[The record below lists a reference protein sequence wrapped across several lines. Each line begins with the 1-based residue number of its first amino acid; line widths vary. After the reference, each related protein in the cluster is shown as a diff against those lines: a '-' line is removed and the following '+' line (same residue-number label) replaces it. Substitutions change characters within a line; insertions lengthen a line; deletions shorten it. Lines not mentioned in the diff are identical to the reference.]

1 MKMFRRKLF
10 FFLFDESANAG
21 ASTTQDPQPNSNNP
35 AQSTPA
41 IDYEKIA
48 SIVEGKQKV
57 AEDTVLK
64 NYFKN
69 QGLTG
74 EEMAQAISSF
84 KSQKASAQPD
94 VNALQE
100 ELRVA
105 QAQALQTKIESNLQL
120 AAMNQGVGS
129 NVLPYVLKL
138 ADQTN
143 LTLESKGEDYEA
155 VIAKVLEDVP
165 AFKPEATAPTGF
177 TQVGS
182 TGAAK
187 QSTTNDELLKVFGI

>member
-1 MKMFRRKLF
+1 MFKRKL
-10 FFLFDESANAG
+10 FLFDESAVAG
-21 ASTTQDPQPNSNNP
+21 ESTARESQQIDNNT
-35 AQSTPA
+35 AQSTPE
-41 IDYEKIA
+41 IDYDKIA

-100 ELRVA
+100 ELREA
-105 QAQALQTKIESNLQL
+105 QTQALQTRIESNLQL
-120 AAMNQGVGS
+120 AAMKQGVGS

-143 LTLESKGEDYEA
+143 LTLDSKSEDFEA

-165 AFKPEATAPTGF
+165 AFKQEATASTGF
-177 TQVGS
+177 TQIGS
-182 TGAAK
+182 KGDAK

>member
-1 MKMFRRKLF
+1 MKMFKHKLF
-10 FFLFDESANAG
+10 FFDESANAG

-35 AQSTPA
+35 AQSTPE
-41 IDYEKIA
+41 IDYDKIA

-94 VNALQE
+94 VASLQE

-105 QAQALQTKIESNLQL
+105 QAQALQTRIESNLQL
-120 AAMNQGVGS
+120 AAIKQGVGS

-138 ADQTN
+138 ANSTN
-143 LTLESKGEDYEA
+143 LTLDSKNEDYEA

-165 AFKPEATAPTGF
+165 AFKPESTASTGF

-182 TGAAK
+182 TGDVK

>member
-1 MKMFRRKLF
+1 MFKRKF
-10 FFLFDESANAG
+10 FFDESANAG
-21 ASTTQDPQPNSNNP
+21 ESTTQETQPNSNNP

-94 VNALQE
+94 VTALQE

-105 QAQALQTKIESNLQL
+105 QAQALQTRIESNLQL
-120 AAMNQGVGS
+120 AAIKQGVGS

-138 ADQTN
+138 ADSTN
-143 LTLESKGEDYEA
+143 LTLDSKNEDYEA

-182 TGAAK
+182 TGDVK
-187 QSTTNDELLKVFGI
+187 QSTTNDELFKIFGV

>member
-1 MKMFRRKLF
+1 MKMFKHKLF
-10 FFLFDESANAG
+10 FFDESTSAG
-21 ASTTQDPQPNSNNP
+21 ASTTQDPQASSNNP
-35 AQSTPA
+35 AQSTPE
-41 IDYEKIA
+41 IDYDKIA

-94 VNALQE
+94 VANLQE

-120 AAMNQGVGS
+120 SAIKQGVGS

-138 ADQTN
+138 ADQSN
-143 LTLESKGEDYEA
+143 LTLESKVEDYEA

-165 AFKPEATAPTGF
+165 AFKPEATASTGF

-182 TGAAK
+182 TGDVK

>member
-1 MKMFRRKLF
+1 MFKRKLF
-10 FFLFDESANAG
+10 FHNADTGTGSAG
-21 ASTTQDPQPNSNNP
+21 GQDTSSQTQPASTPE
-35 AQSTPA
+35 
-41 IDYEKIA
+41 IDYDKIA

-64 NYFKN
+64 NYFKQ
-69 QGLTG
+69 QGLSG

-100 ELRVA
+100 ELREA
-105 QAQALQTKIESNLQL
+105 QTQALQTRIESNLQL
-120 AAMNQGVGS
+120 AAIKQGVDS

-138 ADQTN
+138 ADSTN

-165 AFKPEATAPTGF
+165 AFKQEATASTGF

-182 TGAAK
+182 TGTAK

>member
-1 MKMFRRKLF
+1 MKMFKRKLF
-10 FFLFDESANAG
+10 FFDESANAG
-21 ASTTQDPQPNSNNP
+21 ESTAQDPQPNSNNP

-84 KSQKASAQPD
+84 KSQKASTQPD
-94 VNALQE
+94 VTALQE

-105 QAQALQTKIESNLQL
+105 QAQALQTRIESNLQL
-120 AAMNQGVGS
+120 AAMKQGVGS

-138 ADQTN
+138 ADSTN
-143 LTLESKGEDYEA
+143 LTLDSKNEDYEA

-182 TGAAK
+182 TGDVK
-187 QSTTNDELLKVFGI
+187 QSTTNDELFKIFGV

>member
-1 MKMFRRKLF
+1 MKMFKHKLF
-10 FFLFDESANAG
+10 FFDESTSAG
-21 ASTTQDPQPNSNNP
+21 ASTTQDPQASSNNP
-35 AQSTPA
+35 AQSTPE

-94 VNALQE
+94 VASLQE

-120 AAMNQGVGS
+120 AAIKQGVGS

-138 ADQTN
+138 ADSTN
-143 LTLESKGEDYEA
+143 LTLDYKNEDYEA

-165 AFKPEATAPTGF
+165 AFKPEATASTGF

-182 TGAAK
+182 TGDVK
-187 QSTTNDELLKVFGI
+187 QSTTND

>member
-1 MKMFRRKLF
+1 MFKRKLF
-10 FFLFDESANAG
+10 FFDESANAG
-21 ASTTQDPQPNSNNP
+21 ASTTQDPQASSNNP

-41 IDYEKIA
+41 IDYDKIA

-94 VNALQE
+94 VANLQE

-105 QAQALQTKIESNLQL
+105 QAQALQTRIESNLQL
-120 AAMNQGVGS
+120 ASIKQGVGS

-138 ADQTN
+138 ADSTN
-143 LTLESKGEDYEA
+143 LTLDSKNEDYEA

-165 AFKPEATAPTGF
+165 AFKPEATASTGF

-182 TGAAK
+182 TGDVK
-187 QSTTNDELLKVFGI
+187 QSTTNDELLKIFGV

>member
-1 MKMFRRKLF
+1 MFKHKLF
-10 FFLFDESANAG
+10 FFDESANAG
-21 ASTTQDPQPNSNNP
+21 ASTTQETQPNSNNP

-84 KSQKASAQPD
+84 KSQKASTQPD
-94 VNALQE
+94 VTALQE

-105 QAQALQTKIESNLQL
+105 QAQALQTRIESNLQL
-120 AAMNQGVGS
+120 AAMKQGVGS

-138 ADQTN
+138 ADSTN
-143 LTLESKGEDYEA
+143 LTLDSKDEDYEA

-165 AFKPEATAPTGF
+165 AFKPEATASTGF

-182 TGAAK
+182 TGTAK
-187 QSTTNDELLKVFGI
+187 QSTTNDELFKIFGV

>member
-1 MKMFRRKLF
+1 MFKHKL
-10 FFLFDESANAG
+10 FLFDESAVAG
-21 ASTTQDPQPNSNNP
+21 ESTARESQQIDNNP
-35 AQSTPA
+35 AQSTPE
-41 IDYEKIA
+41 IDYDKIA

-84 KSQKASAQPD
+84 KSQKASSQPD

-120 AAMNQGVGS
+120 AAMKQGVGS

-143 LTLESKGEDYEA
+143 LTLDSKNEDYEA
-155 VIAKVLEDVP
+155 VVAKVLEDVP
-165 AFKPEATAPTGF
+165 AFKPEAAASTGF

-182 TGAAK
+182 TGTAK
-187 QSTTNDELLKVFGI
+187 QSTTNDDLMKAFGVFK

>member
-1 MKMFRRKLF
+1 MFKHKLF
-10 FFLFDESANAG
+10 FFDESANAG
-21 ASTTQDPQPNSNNP
+21 ASTQQDPQASSNNP
-35 AQSTPA
+35 AQSTPE
-41 IDYEKIA
+41 IDYDKIA

-94 VNALQE
+94 VANLQE

-105 QAQALQTKIESNLQL
+105 QAQALQTRIESNLQL
-120 AAMNQGVGS
+120 AAIKQGVGS

-138 ADQTN
+138 ADSTN
-143 LTLESKGEDYEA
+143 LTLDSKNEDYEA

-165 AFKPEATAPTGF
+165 AFKPEATASTGF

-182 TGAAK
+182 TGDVK

>member
-1 MKMFRRKLF
+1 MKMFKHKLF
-10 FFLFDESANAG
+10 FFDESANAG
-21 ASTTQDPQPNSNNP
+21 ESTTQETQPNSNNP

-84 KSQKASAQPD
+84 KSQKASSQPD
-94 VNALQE
+94 VASLQE

-120 AAMNQGVGS
+120 AAIKQGVSS
-129 NVLPYVLKL
+129 NVLPYVIKL
-138 ADQTN
+138 ADSTN
-143 LTLESKGEDYEA
+143 LTLDSKNEDYEA

-165 AFKPEATAPTGF
+165 AFKPEATASTGF

-182 TGAAK
+182 TGDVK
-187 QSTTNDELLKVFGI
+187 QSTTNDELLKIFGV

>member
-1 MKMFRRKLF
+1 MFKHKLF
-10 FFLFDESANAG
+10 FFDESTSAG
-21 ASTTQDPQPNSNNP
+21 ASTTQDPQASSNNP
-35 AQSTPA
+35 AQSTPE
-41 IDYEKIA
+41 IDYDKIA

-94 VNALQE
+94 VASLQE

-105 QAQALQTKIESNLQL
+105 QAQALQTRIESNLQL
-120 AAMNQGVGS
+120 AAIKQGVGS

-138 ADQTN
+138 ADSTN
-143 LTLESKGEDYEA
+143 LTLDSKNEDYEA

-165 AFKPEATAPTGF
+165 AFKPEATASTGF

-182 TGAAK
+182 TGDVK
-187 QSTTNDELLKVFGI
+187 QSTTNDELLKIFGV

>member
-1 MKMFRRKLF
+1 MFKRKLF
-10 FFLFDESANAG
+10 FFDESANAG
-21 ASTTQDPQPNSNNP
+21 ESTAQDPQPNSNNP

-84 KSQKASAQPD
+84 KSQKASTQPD
-94 VNALQE
+94 VTALQE

-105 QAQALQTKIESNLQL
+105 QAQALQTRIESNLQL
-120 AAMNQGVGS
+120 AAIKQGVGS

-138 ADQTN
+138 ADSTN
-143 LTLESKGEDYEA
+143 LTLDSKNEDYEA

-165 AFKPEATAPTGF
+165 AFKPEATTPTGF

-182 TGAAK
+182 TGDVK
-187 QSTTNDELLKVFGI
+187 QSTTNDELFKIFGV

>member
-1 MKMFRRKLF
+1 MKMFKHKLF
-10 FFLFDESANAG
+10 FFDESASAG
-21 ASTTQDPQPNSNNP
+21 ASTTQDPQASSNNP
-35 AQSTPA
+35 AQSTPE

-84 KSQKASAQPD
+84 KSQKASTQPD
-94 VNALQE
+94 VASLQE

-105 QAQALQTKIESNLQL
+105 QAQALQTRIESNLQL
-120 AAMNQGVGS
+120 AAIKQGVGS

-138 ADQTN
+138 ADSTN
-143 LTLESKGEDYEA
+143 LTLDSKNEDYEA

-165 AFKPEATAPTGF
+165 AFKPEATASTGF

-182 TGAAK
+182 TGDVK

>member
-1 MKMFRRKLF
+1 MFKRKLF
-10 FFLFDESANAG
+10 FFDESASAG
-21 ASTTQDPQPNSNNP
+21 ASTTQNPQPNSNNP

-94 VNALQE
+94 VANLQE

-105 QAQALQTKIESNLQL
+105 QAQALQTRIESNLQL
-120 AAMNQGVGS
+120 AAIKQGVGS

-138 ADQTN
+138 ADSTN
-143 LTLESKGEDYEA
+143 LTLDSKNEDYEA

-165 AFKPEATAPTGF
+165 AFKPEATESTGF

-182 TGAAK
+182 TGDVK

>member
-1 MKMFRRKLF
+1 MKMFKRKLF
-10 FFLFDESANAG
+10 FFDESANAG
-21 ASTTQDPQPNSNNP
+21 ESTAQDPQPNSNNP

-84 KSQKASAQPD
+84 KSQKASTQPD
-94 VNALQE
+94 VTALQE

-105 QAQALQTKIESNLQL
+105 QAQALQTRIESNLQL
-120 AAMNQGVGS
+120 AAIKQGVGS

-138 ADQTN
+138 ADSTN
-143 LTLESKGEDYEA
+143 LTLDSKNEDYEA

-165 AFKPEATAPTGF
+165 AFKPEATTPTGF

-182 TGAAK
+182 TGDVK
-187 QSTTNDELLKVFGI
+187 QSTTNDELFKIFGV

>member
-1 MKMFRRKLF
+1 MFKHKLF
-10 FFLFDESANAG
+10 FFDESANAG
-21 ASTTQDPQPNSNNP
+21 ESTAQDPQPNSNNP

-94 VNALQE
+94 VTALQE

-105 QAQALQTKIESNLQL
+105 QAQALQTRIESNLQL
-120 AAMNQGVGS
+120 AAMKQGVGS

-138 ADQTN
+138 ADSTN
-143 LTLESKGEDYEA
+143 LSLDSKNEDYEA

-182 TGAAK
+182 TGDVK
-187 QSTTNDELLKVFGI
+187 QSTTNDELFKIFGV

>member
-1 MKMFRRKLF
+1 MFKHKLF
-10 FFLFDESANAG
+10 FFDESANAG
-21 ASTTQDPQPNSNNP
+21 ASTTQESQPSSNNP

-94 VNALQE
+94 VANLQE

-105 QAQALQTKIESNLQL
+105 QAQALQTRIESNLQL
-120 AAMNQGVGS
+120 TAMKQGVGS

-138 ADQTN
+138 ADSTN
-143 LTLESKGEDYEA
+143 LTLDSKNEDYEA
-155 VIAKVLEDVP
+155 AIAKVLEDVP
-165 AFKPEATAPTGF
+165 AFKPEATASTGF

-182 TGAAK
+182 TGDVK
-187 QSTTNDELLKVFGI
+187 QSTTNDDLLKAFGVFK

>member
-1 MKMFRRKLF
+1 MKMFKHKLF
-10 FFLFDESANAG
+10 FFDESASAG
-21 ASTTQDPQPNSNNP
+21 ASTTQDPQASSNNP
-35 AQSTPA
+35 AQSTPE
-41 IDYEKIA
+41 IDYDKIA

-94 VNALQE
+94 VANLQE

-105 QAQALQTKIESNLQL
+105 QAQALQTRIESNLQL
-120 AAMNQGVGS
+120 AAIKQGVGS

-138 ADQTN
+138 ADSTN
-143 LTLESKGEDYEA
+143 LTLDSKNEDYEA

-165 AFKPEATAPTGF
+165 AFKPEATASTGF

-182 TGAAK
+182 TGDVK

>member
-1 MKMFRRKLF
+1 MFKRKLF
-10 FFLFDESANAG
+10 FFDESANAG
-21 ASTTQDPQPNSNNP
+21 ASTTQDPQASSNNP
-35 AQSTPA
+35 AQSTPE
-41 IDYEKIA
+41 IDYDKIA

-94 VNALQE
+94 VANLQE

-105 QAQALQTKIESNLQL
+105 QAQALQTRIESNLQL
-120 AAMNQGVGS
+120 AAIKQGVGS

-138 ADQTN
+138 ADSTN
-143 LTLESKGEDYEA
+143 LTLDSKNEDYED

-165 AFKPEATAPTGF
+165 ALKPEATASTGF

-182 TGAAK
+182 TGDVK

>member
-1 MKMFRRKLF
+1 MFKHKLF
-10 FFLFDESANAG
+10 FFDESAIAG
-21 ASTTQDPQPNSNNP
+21 ASTTQETQPNSNNP

-94 VNALQE
+94 VATLQE

-105 QAQALQTKIESNLQL
+105 QAQALQTRIESNLQL
-120 AAMNQGVGS
+120 AAMKQGVGS

-138 ADQTN
+138 ADSTN
-143 LTLESKGEDYEA
+143 LTLDSKNEDYEA

-182 TGAAK
+182 TGDVK
-187 QSTTNDELLKVFGI
+187 QSTTNDELFKIFGV

>member
-1 MKMFRRKLF
+1 MFKRKL
-10 FFLFDESANAG
+10 FLFDESANAG
-21 ASTTQDPQPNSNNP
+21 ASTTQESQPNSNNP
-35 AQSTPA
+35 VQSTPE

-94 VNALQE
+94 VASLQE

-120 AAMNQGVGS
+120 AAMKQGVGS

-138 ADQTN
+138 AD

-155 VIAKVLEDVP
+155 VIAQVLEDVP

-182 TGAAK
+182 TGTAK
-187 QSTTNDELLKVFGI
+187 QSTTNDDLMKAFGVFK

>member
-1 MKMFRRKLF
+1 MKMFKRKLF
-10 FFLFDESANAG
+10 FFDESANAG
-21 ASTTQDPQPNSNNP
+21 ASTTQDPQASSNNP
-35 AQSTPA
+35 AQSTPE

-48 SIVEGKQKV
+48 TIVEGKQKV
-57 AEDTVLK
+57 AENTVLK

-94 VNALQE
+94 VASLQE

-105 QAQALQTKIESNLQL
+105 QAQALQTRIESNLQL
-120 AAMNQGVGS
+120 AAIKQGVGS

-138 ADQTN
+138 ADSTN
-143 LTLESKGEDYEA
+143 LTLDSKNEDYEA

-165 AFKPEATAPTGF
+165 TFKPEATASTGF

-182 TGAAK
+182 TGDVK

>member
-1 MKMFRRKLF
+1 MFKRKLF
-10 FFLFDESANAG
+10 FFDESANAG
-21 ASTTQDPQPNSNNP
+21 ASTTQDPQASSNNP
-35 AQSTPA
+35 AQSTPE

-48 SIVEGKQKV
+48 TIVEGKQKV
-57 AEDTVLK
+57 AENTVLK

-94 VNALQE
+94 VASLQE

-105 QAQALQTKIESNLQL
+105 QAQALQTRIESNLQL
-120 AAMNQGVGS
+120 AAIKQGVGS

-138 ADQTN
+138 ADSTN
-143 LTLESKGEDYEA
+143 LTLDSKNEDYEA

-165 AFKPEATAPTGF
+165 TFKPEATASTGF

-182 TGAAK
+182 TGDVK

>member
-1 MKMFRRKLF
+1 MFKHKLF
-10 FFLFDESANAG
+10 FFDESANAG
-21 ASTTQDPQPNSNNP
+21 ASTTQETQPNSNNP
-35 AQSTPA
+35 AQSTPE

-94 VNALQE
+94 VTALQE

-105 QAQALQTKIESNLQL
+105 QAQALQTRIESNLQL
-120 AAMNQGVGS
+120 AAMKQGVGS

-138 ADQTN
+138 ADSTN
-143 LTLESKGEDYEA
+143 LSLDSKDEDYEA

-165 AFKPEATAPTGF
+165 AFKPEATASTGF

-182 TGAAK
+182 TGDVK

>member
-1 MKMFRRKLF
+1 MFKRKLF
-10 FFLFDESANAG
+10 FHNADTGTGSAG
-21 ASTTQDPQPNSNNP
+21 GQDTSSQTQPASTPE
-35 AQSTPA
+35 
-41 IDYEKIA
+41 IDYDKIA

-64 NYFKN
+64 NYFKQ
-69 QGLTG
+69 QGLSG

-100 ELRVA
+100 ELREA
-105 QAQALQTKIESNLQL
+105 QTQALQTRIESNLQL
-120 AAMNQGVGS
+120 AAIKQGVGS

-143 LTLESKGEDYEA
+143 LTLDSKSEDFEA

-165 AFKPEATAPTGF
+165 AFKPESTTSTGF

-182 TGAAK
+182 TGTAK
-187 QSTTNDELLKVFGI
+187 QSTTNDELLRAFGI

>member
-1 MKMFRRKLF
+1 MKMFKHKLF
-10 FFLFDESANAG
+10 FFDESANAG
-21 ASTTQDPQPNSNNP
+21 ESTAQDPQPNSNNP

-94 VNALQE
+94 VTALQE

-105 QAQALQTKIESNLQL
+105 QAQALQTRIESNLQL
-120 AAMNQGVGS
+120 AAMKQGVGS

-138 ADQTN
+138 ADSTN
-143 LTLESKGEDYEA
+143 LSLDSKNEDYEA

-182 TGAAK
+182 TGDVK
-187 QSTTNDELLKVFGI
+187 QSTTNDELFKIFGV

>member
-1 MKMFRRKLF
+1 MFKHKLF
-10 FFLFDESANAG
+10 FFDESANAG
-21 ASTTQDPQPNSNNP
+21 TSTTQDPQPNSNNP

-94 VNALQE
+94 VANLQE

-120 AAMNQGVGS
+120 AAMKQGVGS

-138 ADQTN
+138 ADSTN
-143 LTLESKGEDYEA
+143 LTLDSKNEDYEA

-165 AFKPEATAPTGF
+165 AFKPESTASTGF

-182 TGAAK
+182 TGDVK
-187 QSTTNDELLKVFGI
+187 QSTTNDELLKIFGV

>member
-1 MKMFRRKLF
+1 MKMFKHKLF
-10 FFLFDESANAG
+10 FFDESANAG
-21 ASTTQDPQPNSNNP
+21 ESTTQETQPNSNNP

-84 KSQKASAQPD
+84 KSQKASSQPD
-94 VNALQE
+94 VASLQE
-100 ELRVA
+100 EFRVA

-120 AAMNQGVGS
+120 AAIKQGVSS
-129 NVLPYVLKL
+129 NVLPYVIKL
-138 ADQTN
+138 ADSTN
-143 LTLESKGEDYEA
+143 LTLDSKNEDYEA

-165 AFKPEATAPTGF
+165 AFKPEATASTGF

-182 TGAAK
+182 TGDVK
-187 QSTTNDELLKVFGI
+187 QSTTNDELLKIFGV

>member
-1 MKMFRRKLF
+1 MFKRKLF
-10 FFLFDESANAG
+10 FHNADTGTGSAG
-21 ASTTQDPQPNSNNP
+21 GQDTSSQTQPASTPE
-35 AQSTPA
+35 
-41 IDYEKIA
+41 IDYDKIA

-64 NYFKN
+64 NYFKQ
-69 QGLTG
+69 QGLSG

-100 ELRVA
+100 ELREA
-105 QAQALQTKIESNLQL
+105 QTQALQTRIENNLQL
-120 AAMNQGVGS
+120 AAIKQGVDS

-138 ADQTN
+138 ADSTN

-165 AFKPEATAPTGF
+165 AFKQEATASTGF

>member
-1 MKMFRRKLF
+1 MFKHKLF
-10 FFLFDESANAG
+10 FFDESANAG
-21 ASTTQDPQPNSNNP
+21 ASTAQETQPNSNNP

-94 VNALQE
+94 VANLQE

-120 AAMNQGVGS
+120 AAMKQGVGS

-138 ADQTN
+138 ADSTN
-143 LTLESKGEDYEA
+143 LTLDSKNEDYEA

-165 AFKPEATAPTGF
+165 AFKPEATASTGF

-182 TGAAK
+182 TGDVK